1 MPRAYSQDLR
11 DRVIDMVIREGET
24 RRAAARRFG
33 VSEASAD
40 KWLQRYE
47 RAGDRH
53 SLGPGGRRPALAKQ
67 ERAWLLAAI
76 AAEPD
81 ITLGALSDRLR
92 SERGV
97 VADTAT
103 LSRFFVRD
111 GISFTKLRATLK
123 AGAERRSNPTRAFN
137 RNRDAFNPDDLTFF
151 GGLFQRQRDAHSS
164 T

>member
-11 DRVIDMVIREGET
+11 DRVIDTVIREGKT

-40 KWLQRYE
+40 KWLRRYE
-47 RAGDRH
+47 RAGNRR
-53 SLGPGGRRPALAKQ
+53 SLGPGGRRPALAGQ
-67 ERAWLLAAI
+67 EREWLLAAI

-81 ITLGALSDRLR
+81 ITLGTLSDRLR

-123 AGAERRSNPTRAFN
+123 AEAGRRSSQPRPSD
-137 RNRDAFNPDDLTFF
+137 RNCDEFNPEDLGFF
-151 GGLFQRQRDAHSS
+151 GGLFQKQDPNAPI
-164 T
+164 